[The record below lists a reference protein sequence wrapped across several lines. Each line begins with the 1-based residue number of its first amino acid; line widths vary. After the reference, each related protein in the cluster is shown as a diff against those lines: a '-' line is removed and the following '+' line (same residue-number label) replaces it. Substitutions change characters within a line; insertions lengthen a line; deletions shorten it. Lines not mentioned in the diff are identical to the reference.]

1 VALVAMLCAA
11 IVWLASYDRN
21 VFSVGRLY
29 QRTMLY
35 IGSRSYSLYLSHLVV
50 YLGTRDLL
58 GYFGKGLAATIGA
71 AAFNTL
77 HVVVAIGLTLLGAE
91 LTYRLVETIF
101 RARGRVIA
109 ARQLQTRHDN

>member
-1 VALVAMLCAA
+1 
-11 IVWLASYDRN
+11 
-21 VFSVGRLY
+21 
-29 QRTMLY
+29 MLY

-50 YLGTRDLL
+50 YPGTRDLL

-77 HVVVAIGLTLLGAE
+77 HVVVAMSLTLLGAE
-91 LTYRLVETIF
+91 LTYRFVATIF
-101 RARGRVIA
+101 RARGGVIA